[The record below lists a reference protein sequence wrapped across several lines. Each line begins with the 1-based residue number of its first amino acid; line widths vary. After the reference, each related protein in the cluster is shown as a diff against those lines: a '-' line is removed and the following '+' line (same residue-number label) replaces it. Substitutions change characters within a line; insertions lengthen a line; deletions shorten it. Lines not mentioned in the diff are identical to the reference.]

1 MKGCIR
7 GHRGSVLEAA
17 RLLSAGIHHQN
28 IALNDDV
35 DSSDRFVISAK
46 NLINKVLAR
55 GSEMICP
62 RHGSSTV
69 AYMFLPPVRLSWIQ
83 KSRRIYVHPQSDGQ
97 QWLSCRQPACL

>member
-55 GSEMICP
+55 GGEMICP
-62 RHGSSTV
+62 RRWQFDGG
-69 AYMFLPPVRLSWIQ
+69 
-83 KSRRIYVHPQSDGQ
+83 IYVFATSQAVMDPKIVADLRPS
-97 QWLSCRQPACL
+97 AV

>member
-55 GSEMICP
+55 GGEMICP
-62 RHGSSTV
+62 RRWHICFCHQSGCHGSKNRGGSTS
-69 AYMFLPPVRLSWIQ
+69 VRSLMAS
-83 KSRRIYVHPQSDGQ
+83 SG
-97 QWLSCRQPACL
+97 